1 MTFNIF
7 EPTPVI
13 FRSDGGRILDYLPSI
28 PADEIKVSAI
38 ERGDVYALLPEIP
51 TDSRGDSFWVV
62 VKASNKAR
70 FHEC

>member
-13 FRSDGGRILDYLPSI
+13 FAGWWSYFRLFAINSCGRN
-28 PADEIKVSAI
+28 KGFTAI

-51 TDSRGDSFWVV
+51 TDPRGDSFW
-62 VKASNKAR
+62 SW
-70 FHEC
+70 

>member
-13 FRSDGGRILDYLPSI
+13 FRSDSGRILDYAINSCGRN
-28 PADEIKVSAI
+28 KGFTAI

-51 TDSRGDSFWVV
+51 TDPRGDSFW
-62 VKASNKAR
+62 SW
-70 FHEC
+70 